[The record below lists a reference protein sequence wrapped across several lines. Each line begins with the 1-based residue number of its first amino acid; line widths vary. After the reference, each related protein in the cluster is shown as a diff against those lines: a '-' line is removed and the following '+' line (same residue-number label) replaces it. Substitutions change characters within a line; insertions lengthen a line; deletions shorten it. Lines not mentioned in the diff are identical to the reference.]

1 MKKKIF
7 HSLLFVAFPFLV
19 LPLLPALILFPLIMP
34 PLLVL
39 APGLLLILAMVVTGS
54 PVTEPEKKLP

>member
-1 MKKKIF
+1 MKKNLF
-7 HSLLFVAFPFLV
+7 HILLFLAFPFLV

-39 APGLLLILAMVVTGS
+39 APGLLLILVMVLTGT
-54 PVTEPEKKLP
+54 PVNGPAKKAP